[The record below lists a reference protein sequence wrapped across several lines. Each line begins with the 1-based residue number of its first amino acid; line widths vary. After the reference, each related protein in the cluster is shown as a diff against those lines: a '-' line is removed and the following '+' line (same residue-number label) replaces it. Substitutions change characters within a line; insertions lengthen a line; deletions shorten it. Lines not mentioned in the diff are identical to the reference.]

1 MSLTK
6 VSYSMITGAP
16 VNILDYG
23 FATSASDAANKT
35 AFLAAVAAA
44 GEGGMVVI
52 PQGTYSIQG
61 DIQII
66 KKGVTIQGAAS
77 NYRYSVDAG
86 FIGTKLTFTTGT
98 TGFDLSQLDSDGATS
113 SEYTVLRNLNIDGNS
128 VLQNGVFIKGCKVLD
143 NCTLQGCLTAGLR
156 LGGLVNATVI
166 KQCGIVGNSGVSS
179 RGVLM
184 DGVGNTVLKVVECNI
199 RQNTIGI
206 EINQG
211 SGWEFTDC
219 VIESNTDKATYIN
232 VAAGLQVTNGVFNRC
247 WHENNNVA
255 GLDYQILF
263 TGVDTSPDLNY
274 VTYYNCHF
282 DALLNTSYKDV
293 YILKGGFV
301 QFYTCQFSAA
311 YGITD
316 TIRLDAGCSYAY
328 FFNCGRG
335 AVQGQIERNIL
346 DNASY
351 TQVNNNPNTNTR
363 GLWTP
368 GVGGN
373 ATYTA
378 NRTGTWMRIGKQV
391 MVSFDMEINA
401 IGSGSTTTIIGLPFV
416 VEGYDAINLNQ
427 AVGHVGFY
435 GNLLI
440 TVYSINCYA
449 EFNTNG
455 LKFITQS
462 ALANTNNVAT
472 AIFQSGSRI
481 QGTITYITSDLPNV

>member
-6 VSYSMITGAP
+6 VSYSMVAGAP
-16 VNILDYG
+16 VSVVDFG
-23 FATSASDAANKT
+23 FSESASGATNKAAL
-35 AFLAAVAAA
+35 LAAIAKA
-44 GEGGMVVI
+44 GQGGRVVI
-52 PQGTYSIQG
+52 PQGNFYI
-61 DIQII
+61 DNEIQII
-66 KKGVTIQGAAS
+66 YKGVTIEGISSQ
-77 NYRYSVDAG
+77 YRYSDDSG
-86 FIGTKLTFTTGT
+86 FTGT
-98 TGFDLSQLDSDGATS
+98 QLIANTAGSMFDLTQLDSDGATS
-113 SEYTVLRNLNIDGNS
+113 SEYTALRNLNI
-128 VLQNGVFIKGCKVLD
+128 NGADITTNGIFIKGCKLVD
-143 NCTLQGCLTAGLR
+143 NCTVSNCTVAGIR
-156 LGGLVNATVI
+156 LGGFVNSTVI
-166 KQCGIVGNSGVSS
+166 KQCGIVGNNGVSS

-219 VIESNTDKATYIN
+219 VIESNTGKATYIN
-232 VAAGLQVTNGVFNRC
+232 VAAGGAVTNGVFNRC

-263 TGVDTSPDLNY
+263 TGVDASPDLNY

-293 YILKGGFV
+293 YVLKGSFV

-316 TIRLDAGCSYAY
+316 TIRLAAGCFYAY

-368 GVGGN
+368 GVGGT

-378 NRTGTWMRIGKQV
+378 NRTGTWMRIGKEV
-391 MVSFDMEINA
+391 MVSFDMEISV
-401 IGSGSTTTIIGLPFV
+401 IGTGSTTTLSGLPFV
-416 VEGYDAINLNQ
+416 VQGYDAINLNQ
-427 AVGHVGFY
+427 AVGHVGY
-435 GNLLI
+435 YANLLI
-440 TVYSINCYA
+440 NVYSINCYA
-449 EFNTNG
+449 EFGTNN
-455 LKFITQS
+455 LRFFTQS
-462 ALANTNNVAT
+462 ALADTNTVAP
-472 AIFQSGSRI
+472 AIFKNGTRI